1 MADFWAEIFEKLYD
15 NEEIMELITA
25 DTDSQDLLSWT
36 LPNPKL
42 AAMTA
47 PFMKKRKII
56 RRAEFEKLFLN
67 YLKQDRALRKLLFL
81 TWKEKNAKLMN
92 FFTFEGNENLKQRLI
107 KGEFGDIR
115 KVKILSI
122 IEPRSTMK
130 AFFAQAL
137 ETMQKAQAEKAI
149 TEKVAVQHSEGSDE
163 TNSAV
168 LSNLVT
174 KLEENLKAAREDL
187 AKVKK
192 ELANTREELATL
204 KKSLQEVH
212 EINLPNLN
220 KAIELKSQENKEA
233 LETITSL
240 TTENKNLQAKLDYEL
255 KNSEK
260 LQKDLAAIPDT
271 GLLSSKLDKITEEN
285 ETLLG
290 KLSEQELIIQRL
302 SKQNK
307 ELQLLQPKEIKQ
319 AVIVERQTEESE
331 KPPLLYFAGRLAAK
345 IANNPKITGITGKNT
360 WLFITLNEQPIFI
373 SAEFVSSYNV
383 IPEETLLL
391 ATDKEHN
398 PIFLTQLEDSEEI
411 LGYVIEKDEELY
423 LETPEMPPYPIF
435 TDLSKEHIDKPAKG
449 YFLPESFGRPAGIYK
464 IELLPEQRKKHIVHP
479 TQKPAS
485 QKESEETADAP
496 AILFNGE
503 KVMII
508 GGDYVGSNYIDR
520 LAELG
525 LQTTWK
531 SGFERI
537 KELPADLDLI
547 IVIVRQM
554 SHTVLR
560 EISTVTKKME
570 TPVLYS
576 GKRGV
581 SSILKEIETF
591 FSKKMP

>member
-423 LETPEMPPYPIF
+423 LETPEMPPHPIF